1 MKSSELKAKSVDE
14 LNTSLL
20 ELRKEQA
27 NYRMQ
32 KASGQLN
39 QTHIMGQVKRD
50 IARIKTVLG
59 EKSRAEQ

>member
-1 MKSSELKAKSVDE
+1 MKSSELKAKSTDE
-14 LNTSLL
+14 LKQSLL
-20 ELRKEQA
+20 DLRKEQA

-39 QTHIMGQVKRD
+39 QSHVMGQVKKD